1 MAIVPVTRIP
11 ASGPLG
17 WLGDFGSLVLVL
29 LAVPVG
35 LLLVGAP
42 IALLIKGILMLS
54 AKLFG

>member
-1 MAIVPVTRIP
+1 MAYVPVTRIP
-11 ASGPLG
+11 PSGPIG

-42 IALLIKGILMLS
+42 IALLIKGILL
-54 AKLFG
+54 LVDRL

>member
-11 ASGPLG
+11 ASGPVG
-17 WLGDFGSLVLVL
+17 WIGDFGSLVRVL

-42 IALLIKGILMLS
+42 IALLIKGILMLVD
-54 AKLFG
+54 KVL

>member
-17 WLGDFGSLVLVL
+17 WIGDFGSLVLVL
-29 LAVPVG
+29 LAVPIG

-42 IALLIKGILMLS
+42 LALLIKGILMLID
-54 AKLFG
+54 KVL